1 MFTIKKVVYICKVNK
16 AQNNLKTRIMKK
28 VNEMTAQEVK
38 QEMNFLISKKNGFT
52 QNDYIHLTALHNRQV
67 DLMNEK
73 IINDII
79 NNK

>member
-1 MFTIKKVVYICKVNK
+1 MK
-16 AQNNLKTRIMKK
+16 A

-38 QEMNFLISKKNGFT
+38 QEINFLTSKKNGFT
-52 QNDYIHLTALHNRQV
+52 YNDYMHLTALHNRQV
-67 DLMNEK
+67 ELMNEK

>member
-1 MFTIKKVVYICKVNK
+1 
-16 AQNNLKTRIMKK
+16 MKP

-52 QNDYIHLTALHNRQV
+52 HNDYMHLTALHNRQV
-67 DLMNEK
+67 ELMNEK

-79 NNK
+79 KNK

>member
-1 MFTIKKVVYICKVNK
+1 MRITF
-16 AQNNLKTRIMKK
+16 LKTNKMKA

-38 QEMNFLISKKNGFT
+38 QEMNSFISKKNDFT
-52 QNDYIHLTALHNRQV
+52 NNDFMYLTALHNRQV